1 VTHPR
6 TGLADL
12 VDQAV
17 LLAVNCYLD
26 KVEYIARGG
35 ALVPNLCSRC
45 AEEHGR
51 AACEGLAVGLFVRVT
66 NEEYVPRVGI
76 LQHDRH
82 NLMAG
87 PADLSDLVEIELDCE
102 SFFERVHFGH
112 GLQRIGLALQRVRRF
127 AQMRDELARLDA
139 VALAAAVR
147 RGDVT
152 PAEVLESTIRRL
164 DSINGAINAVI
175 HRHDAAAR
183 AEVSAGL
190 PHGPF
195 TGVPMLMKDLC
206 ACEAGRPHHRG
217 VQVLKD
223 LGALAARD
231 SHLVESYRAAG
242 FVSLGRTNTP
252 ELGAGATTEPLA
264 YGPSRNPWNLDHGTG
279 GSSGGAA
286 AAVAAGVLPAA
297 NASDGGGSIRIPA
310 AMCGLVGL
318 KPSRGRMSMGPQLD
332 EWGNSVQH
340 VVSHTVR
347 DTAAIL
353 DATTGAH
360 TGDGVIAPPPRA
372 PYRVLARQE
381 VASLRIGFLD
391 HAIRSNTKVDPEVAD
406 AVRSA
411 ARRLESLG
419 HTVEAS
425 VPAPLLEEA
434 RVSAWSPAFA
444 ASTAASIA
452 SIEKEIGR
460 RISDGDVEPWTRF
473 IADRAASFNPAAVIE
488 AQREMMSFRRD
499 TAQWWADGFDILLT
513 PTCLRPAPR
522 LGEMAPDS
530 DDLVA
535 VQNTTL
541 HYSQLTQPFNIT
553 GQPAISLP
561 LSRSSQGLP
570 IGMQFVAA
578 YGREDLLLQL
588 ATQLESEYRW
598 ADRRSPLHP

>member
-1 VTHPR
+1 
-6 TGLADL
+6 
-12 VDQAV
+12 
-17 LLAVNCYLD
+17 
-26 KVEYIARGG
+26 
-35 ALVPNLCSRC
+35 
-45 AEEHGR
+45 
-51 AACEGLAVGLFVRVT
+51 
-66 NEEYVPRVGI
+66 
-76 LQHDRH
+76 
-82 NLMAG
+82 
-87 PADLSDLVEIELDCE
+87 
-102 SFFERVHFGH
+102 
-112 GLQRIGLALQRVRRF
+112 
-127 AQMRDELARLDA
+127 
-139 VALAAAVR
+139 
-147 RGDVT
+147 
-152 PAEVLESTIRRL
+152 
-164 DSINGAINAVI
+164 
-175 HRHDAAAR
+175 
-183 AEVSAGL
+183 
-190 PHGPF
+190 
-195 TGVPMLMKDLC
+195 
-206 ACEAGRPHHRG
+206 
-217 VQVLKD
+217 
-223 LGALAARD
+223 
-231 SHLVESYRAAG
+231 
-242 FVSLGRTNTP
+242 
-252 ELGAGATTEPLA
+252 
-264 YGPSRNPWNLDHGTG
+264 
-279 GSSGGAA
+279 
-286 AAVAAGVLPAA
+286 
-297 NASDGGGSIRIPA
+297 
-310 AMCGLVGL
+310 
-318 KPSRGRMSMGPQLD
+318 MSMGPQLD

-460 RISDGDVEPWTRF
+460 SLSDGDVEPWTRF